1 MTDILRDLLSASE
14 TPSATGG
21 TFAGREQFCPEIPH
35 PKQRLFDELD
45 DREVLYGGAA
55 GGGKS
60 SALLYTAMKY
70 CHVPTYSAVVIR
82 KTYADLS
89 KAGAIMDRAQEW
101 IANTAAR
108 WDGVN
113 KRITFPS
120 GARVSFGHLE
130 SARSHYSF
138 QGAEYQCLAVDEL
151 TQIPEVQYTY
161 LLSRLRQLTGSEIPL
176 RARAGANP
184 GGVGHDWVY
193 ARFVGP
199 EAKGRFVPALLADN
213 PSLNAE
219 TYREQLMLLDPV
231 TRAQLLE
238 GQWVRDG
245 SNRMWLFD
253 PAINVA
259 PVEEGEH
266 YNYVIGL
273 DLGATAKAATT
284 AWAVLAYHPH
294 SPSCW
299 VIDSG
304 AKATLSVSEVAGIL
318 VSLLDR
324 YGAHRIIVDHGGLG
338 QGYIEEFITRYRLP
352 AEAADK
358 RDRLSALKLVNGAF
372 HRGELLLTPGNTAL
386 EQELLAAEWN
396 EKGTDS
402 VPGTPD
408 HISDALRYAY
418 KYVTAYCWKPRPVAP
433 PKPGSVEWSRQE
445 EERMFKN
452 AVKAQRPDP
461 TKTDWWK

>member
-1 MTDILRDLLSASE
+1 MTDLLKTLLEASE
-14 TPSATGG
+14 TATVSGG
-21 TFAGREQFCPEIPH
+21 TFAGREAFCPETPH

-101 IANTAAR
+101 IANTAAK

-130 SARSHYSF
+130 SAKSHYSF

-161 LLSRLRQLTGSEIPL
+161 LLSRLRQLRGSEVPL

-199 EAKGRFVPALLADN
+199 DAKGRFVPALLADN

-238 GQWVRDG
+238 GQWIRDG
-245 SNRMWLFD
+245 GNRMWLYD
-253 PAINVA
+253 PARNRGEPA
-259 PVEEGEH
+259 PDEV
-266 YNYVIGL
+266 YAYVVGL
-273 DLGATAKAATT
+273 DLGASEKNPSTA
-284 AWAVLAYHPH
+284 AVVLGYHPH
-294 SPSCW
+294 DPRCWVVESRAWASTSPSETADG
-299 VIDSG
+299 VLDILNRYPVHRVVVDAG
-304 AKATLSVSEVAGIL
+304 ALGRGYLEELAK
-318 VSLLDR
+318 R
-324 YGAHRIIVDHGGLG
+324 YQVPG
-338 QGYIEEFITRYRLP
+338 
-352 AEAADK
+352 EAADK
-358 RDRLSALKLVNGAF
+358 RDRLGALRLLNGAF
-372 HRGELLLTPGNTAL
+372 ARSEILLAPGNDDLEKELLST
-386 EQELLAAEWN
+386 EWN
-396 EKGTDS
+396 ALGTDS
-402 VPGTPD
+402 APGSPD
-408 HISDALRYAY
+408 HLTDALRYAY
-418 KYVTAYCWKPRPVAP
+418 KYVNAFCWTPKPAP
-433 PKPGSVEWSRQE
+433 TPKPGTEEWGRRE
-445 EERMFKN
+445 EERMRQR
-452 AVKAQRPDP
+452 AVRPAEP
-461 TKTDWWK
+461 GKKDWWR